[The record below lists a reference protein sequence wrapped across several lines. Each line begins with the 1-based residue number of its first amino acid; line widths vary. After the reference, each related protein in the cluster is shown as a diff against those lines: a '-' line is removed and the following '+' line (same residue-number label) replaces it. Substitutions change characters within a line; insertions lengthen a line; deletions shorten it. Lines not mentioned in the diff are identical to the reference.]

1 MKAIL
6 EFNLPDDEAE
16 FKNAVNGENWKH
28 AMWKVDQELRSKT
41 KYAPDTMSH
50 ETYKELSEVRDF
62 LHQTL
67 NQLELNLD

>member
-6 EFNLPDDEAE
+6 EFNLPDDIVD
-16 FKNAVNGENWKH
+16 FKDAVNGGDWKH
-28 AMWKVDQELRSKT
+28 AMWKVDQELRSRT
-41 KYAPDTMSH
+41 KYAPDTMSD
-50 ETYKELSEVRDF
+50 ETYKALEEVRDF

>member
-6 EFNLPDDEAE
+6 EFNLPDDESE
-16 FKNAVNGENWKH
+16 FRDAVNGGSWKH
-28 AMWKVDQELRSKT
+28 AMWKVDQELRSRT
-41 KYAPDTMSH
+41 KYAPDTMSD
-50 ETYKELSEVRDF
+50 EAYKELEEIRDF

>member
-6 EFNLPDDEAE
+6 EFDLPDDIID
-16 FKNAVNGENWKH
+16 FKDAVNGGNWKH
-28 AMWKVDQELRSKT
+28 AMWKVDQELRSRT
-41 KYAPDTMSH
+41 KYAPDTMSD
-50 ETYKELSEVRDF
+50 EAYKELEEIRDF

>member
-6 EFNLPDDEAE
+6 EFNLPDDESE
-16 FKNAVNGENWKH
+16 FRDAVNGGSWKY
-28 AMWKVDQELRSKT
+28 AMWKVDQELRSRT
-41 KYAPDTMSH
+41 KYAPDTMSD
-50 ETYKELSEVRDF
+50 ETYKALEEVRDF

>member
-6 EFNLPDDEAE
+6 EFNLPDDESE
-16 FKNAVNGENWKH
+16 FRDAVNGGNWKH
-28 AMWKVDQELRSKT
+28 AMWKVDQELRSRT
-41 KYAPDTMSH
+41 KYAPDTMSD